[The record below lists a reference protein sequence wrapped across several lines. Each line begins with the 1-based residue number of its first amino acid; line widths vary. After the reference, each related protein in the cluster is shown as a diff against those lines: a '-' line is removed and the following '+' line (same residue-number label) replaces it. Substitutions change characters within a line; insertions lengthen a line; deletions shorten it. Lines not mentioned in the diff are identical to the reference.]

1 MAAAITAALSLAV
14 FEAVVLVVGVVTGVI
29 VAGVVVAGVVV
40 AGVVAGVVVA
50 GVVFGGAAPDATVDD
65 TAERGV
71 GGAGKAGEAD
81 WPAAAGANSFG
92 VVAAFS
98 VTTNDGVGFS
108 DAAFITDGTKGGAVE
123 SRRCLVKR

>member
-14 FEAVVLVVGVVTGVI
+14 FEAVVLVVGV